1 LKIGFLGF
9 LIIAFTLII
18 GAHIFLHFSWVRFFG
33 IHSPKVSRYLLIS
46 LLILSVSFIISMLLI
61 HRYDNFLTTNAYFVS
76 SIWLG
81 TFLYLLLAAI
91 ATWII
96 YLPVKYSGINISLK
110 EIATLLA
117 AFAIGL
123 SSYALWNA
131 AYPAVKNIDIT
142 MKNLPSAW
150 RGRKAVQ
157 ISDVHINSI
166 RGQGYMSR
174 IVRQINEVKPD
185 IVFITGDLFDGM
197 GDDLVSLVKP
207 LNDIN
212 APLGIYYITGNHEMY
227 LGVDKALT
235 ALATTKVKILRDEL
249 VEIDSMQ
256 ILGLDYGGAWEGR
269 KFENGLG
276 LIDKSK
282 TNIVLYHAPIQ
293 LDKFKAAGVN
303 LQLAGHTHHGQLWPF
318 NYISHAVYSG
328 YDYGLYQDSDYILY
342 CSCGTG
348 TWGPPMRTASRSEIV
363 VFNFK

>member
-33 IHSPKVSRYLLIS
+33 ISSPKISRYLLIAF
-46 LLILSVSFIISMLLI
+46 LILSVSFIISMLLI
-61 HRYDNFLTTNAYFVS
+61 HRYDNFVTTGSYFLS

-96 YLPVKYSGINISLK
+96 YLPIKYSGINISLK
-110 EIATLLA
+110 EIGTLLA

-123 SSYALWNA
+123 SASALYNA
-131 AYPAVKNIDIT
+131 AYHAVKNIDIT

-207 LNDIN
+207 LNDIS

-227 LGVDKALT
+227 LGVDKALA

-256 ILGLDYGGAWEGR
+256 ILGLDYGSAWEGR

-276 LIDKSK
+276 LLDKSK
-282 TNIVLYHAPIQ
+282 ANIVLYHAPIQ
-293 LDKFKAAGVN
+293 LDKFMAAGVN

-318 NYISHAVYSG
+318 NYISHAVYRG
-328 YDYGLYQDSDYILY
+328 YDYGLYQEGDYILY
-342 CSCGTG
+342 TSCGTG